1 MNGLSLVNLVSNAD
15 AIPYFTG
22 VHDSDHQQ
30 IGIYLGKMSRVLF
43 RLTICHVSLL
53 TFVKYVSLF

>member
-30 IGIYLGKMSRVLF
+30 IGIYPAFLIILIPIFLVPLMFAKCRVYYLG
-43 RLTICHVSLL
+43 
-53 TFVKYVSLF
+53 